1 MTVKTFIDRP
11 ILSGVISV
19 MLVIIGL
26 IGLSQLPVEQFPDI
40 APPTVR
46 VTATYTGANAET
58 VTLPGGNVLRLG
70 DVATVELGAENYAL
84 LSQTDGH
91 PGANG
96 MIAQTSGSNANEI
109 IKEINAT
116 SAVLSA
122 DLPKGMVLEEIM
134 STKDFLDA
142 SIANVVQTLLLA
154 IVLVVLV
161 VYIFLHD
168 LRATICWE
176 VICTG
181 SPVCSVTA
189 LQPYCR

>member
-91 PGANG
+91 PGANY

-109 IKEINAT
+109 IKEDALQGLT
-116 SAVLSA
+116 PALVTTTVVFMAVF
-122 DLPKGMVLEEIM
+122 I
-134 STKDFLDA
+134 
-142 SIANVVQTLLLA
+142 
-154 IVLVVLV
+154 
-161 VYIFLHD
+161 
-168 LRATICWE
+168 
-176 VICTG
+176 
-181 SPVCSVTA
+181 PVCFMGGGGVLPARSIPS
-189 LQPYCR
+189 LD